1 MRSKL
6 RRDTITNK
14 GKGKMSISVHPAL
27 EAKLRE
33 KAEAEGLTIE
43 AYVERLLRSEEQ
55 ADEEL
60 ERLALEGL
68 NSGEPIE
75 ITSGYWEEQHRRL
88 DQRLKKTGIQ

>member
-1 MRSKL
+1 
-6 RRDTITNK
+6 
-14 GKGKMSISVHPAL
+14 MSISVHPDL
-27 EAKLRE
+27 EAKLRQ
-33 KAEAEGLTIE
+33 KAEAEGLSVE
-43 AYVERLLRSEEQ
+43 AYVERLLRSDEQ

-88 DQRLKKTGIQ
+88 DQRLKKTGVQ

>member
-1 MRSKL
+1 
-6 RRDTITNK
+6 
-14 GKGKMSISVHPAL
+14 MSISVDPNL
-27 EAKLRE
+27 EAKLRQ
-33 KAEAEGLTIE
+33 KAEAQGLSVE

-68 NSGEPIE
+68 HSGDPIE
-75 ITSGYWEEQHRRL
+75 ISPGYWGEQHRRL

>member
-1 MRSKL
+1 
-6 RRDTITNK
+6 
-14 GKGKMSISVHPAL
+14 MSISVHPDL
-27 EAKLRE
+27 EAKLRQ
-33 KAEAEGLTIE
+33 KAEAEGLSLD

-68 NSGEPIE
+68 NSGEPIK

-88 DQRLKKTGIQ
+88 EQRLKKPGIQ

>member
-1 MRSKL
+1 
-6 RRDTITNK
+6 
-14 GKGKMSISVHPAL
+14 MSISVHPDL
-27 EAKLRE
+27 EAKLRQ
-33 KAEAEGLTIE
+33 KAESEGLSLE

-88 DQRLKKTGIQ
+88 EQRLKKPGIQ